1 MHTNTDLF
9 VEYTSFLEKSMQK
22 MEHEKGH
29 LLNDDNNTW
38 LKKLWHFLQ
47 TLIHP
52 DIYIKEN
59 TTGLILKKKIEF
71 IPVLFIHD
79 CIPEFYKA
87 AQYRILILIIIHIIN
102 IFLALLYKEHF
113 LSNIFLNKKF
123 KVHSITLPPLTN
135 SFNIQVFPVLYEYCW
150 MDGLAFWG

>member
-52 DIYIKEN
+52 DIYKRKYIRSYKE
-59 TTGLILKKKIEF
+59 KKWIYTCNVYTWQVF
-71 IPVLFIHD
+71 RI
-79 CIPEFYKA
+79 YM
-87 AQYRILILIIIHIIN
+87 YTRILQSTYL
-102 IFLALLYKEHF
+102 
-113 LSNIFLNKKF
+113 
-123 KVHSITLPPLTN
+123 
-135 SFNIQVFPVLYEYCW
+135 
-150 MDGLAFWG
+150 

>member
-1 MHTNTDLF
+1 
-9 VEYTSFLEKSMQK
+9 

-59 TTGLILKKKIEF
+59 TSGLILKKKIEF
-71 IPVLFIHD
+71 IPVMFIHD
-79 CIPEFYKA
+79 KFLEYTCIPEFYKA
-87 AQYRILILIIIHIIN
+87 D
-102 IFLALLYKEHF
+102 IFIMIQ
-113 LSNIFLNKKF
+113 N
-123 KVHSITLPPLTN
+123 
-135 SFNIQVFPVLYEYCW
+135 FNIDNHSYY
-150 MDGLAFWG
+150 